1 MALID
6 VALAENSVVYVD
18 TTVPQDENSLISL
31 GVLSADTVVYQGGG
45 SIDLTSILGADAL
58 KSSNVVAT
66 DGTTVNIDAGLLDV
80 SLLSQTNL
88 LIDGDSS
95 ITMDAGAISALSG
108 VTDLLNNTTVAF
120 SGSGDGTFTYNPPT
134 VGLLSTTSIE
144 VAEMGPG
151 DEVVI
156 PYAGD
161 GVLGGKVLREDKGSL
176 GTQPAY
182 RDGYLHLKNGS
193 GGLSDQTKVKIKMTQ
208 DEYDAY
214 EADKGAWLKGGEDK
228 FIFPGNDDDEPPYDV
243 PCFTVGTMIETPD
256 GLRVIE
262 DLKPGDL
269 VLTRDNGAQPL
280 CWIGM
285 RRLDS
290 IDLRL
295 HANLRPVR
303 IKAAALGSNMP
314 EKDLV
319 VSPQHRVL
327 VRSRIAE
334 KMFGQFEVL
343 VAAKQLL
350 QLDGVELDEDLDEIT
365 YVHMLFDQHEIVM
378 ANGTAAESLYLG
390 PMALEAVSP
399 AAMSEIRAIFPELL
413 EDEFEPTSARLLAS
427 GRKGRR
433 LAVRHLQ
440 NRKPIYTQ

>member
-6 VALAENSVVYVD
+6 LALAENSVVYVD
-18 TTVPQDENSLISL
+18 TTVPQDKTSLISL
-31 GVLSADTVVYQGGG
+31 GVLNADTVVYQGGG
-45 SIDLTSILGADAL
+45 SIDLTSILGVDAL

-66 DGTTVNIDAGLLDV
+66 DGTSVNIDAGLLDV

-95 ITMDAGAISALSG
+95 ITMDAGAISALTG
-108 VTDLLNNTTVAF
+108 VTGLLDKTTVAF

-134 VGLLSTTSIE
+134 IGLLSSTSIE

-151 DEVVI
+151 DEIVI
-156 PYAGD
+156 PYPG
-161 GVLGGKVLREDKGSL
+161 GLGNALREDG
-176 GTQPAY
+176 GNPY
-182 RDGYLHLKNGS
+182 RGGYLHLKNGVS
-193 GGLSDQTKVKIKMTQ
+193 VGVGDQTKVKIKMTQ

-214 EADKGAWLKGGEDK
+214 KADKDAWLKGGEDK

-280 CWIGM
+280 RWIGM